1 MVAQED
7 IARSVRGSV
16 LIVADD
22 RDAAE
27 PMTSELR
34 RRGFEVTVS
43 NLAEDGIQRIL
54 TSDVDAVLVDLRVPG
69 HSGPELNARLV
80 RERPDIPLIVVNNQP
95 SYEAIVAATRAG
107 AWDVVQRPLSP
118 EALTL
123 AVDRAIRHRQLC
135 AEVLRLHRAL
145 RHSDHVDPVV
155 GESPGFRQLWE
166 SLERAGESDAPVL
179 LVGESGTGKA
189 LAARTLHQR
198 SPRARGP
205 FIAVNCAAWP
215 EGQLERELFG
225 QSSGAMFT
233 DGGAARP
240 GQFLRAEGGTLF
252 LDEIGELPLGLQPK
266 LLRALQTRRVRPVGA
281 DSELPVNVRIFAA
294 SSQSLESL
302 VRAGRFREELLFRL
316 NVTSFELPP
325 LRARGKDVLLLAQRF
340 IEQQAARTGKAVTAL
355 SPAAAERL
363 MSWHWPGNVR
373 ELYNCIERA
382 VTVTTSEQLTV
393 EDLPERIRKHRGWQV
408 LTSSAPMDA
417 LVPIAELER
426 RYILHVLEVVGG
438 SRTLA
443 AKTLGM
449 DRKTLY
455 RRLEQY
461 GIPPEHSRRNEHA
474 RTVDLNVR
482 RDTPSSSGA

>member
-7 IARSVRGSV
+7 IARPARGSV
-16 LIVADD
+16 LIFSDD

-27 PMTSELR
+27 SMSSELR
-34 RRGFEVTVS
+34 RRGFEVAVS
-43 NLAEDGIQRIL
+43 TLAEDGIRRDL
-54 TSDVDAVLVDLRVPG
+54 TSDVDAVLVDFRVPG
-69 HSGPELNARLV
+69 PNGAELNARLV
-80 RERPDIPLIVVNNQP
+80 REHPDVPLIMVNNQP
-95 SYEAIVAATRAG
+95 SYEASVAATRAG

-135 AEVLRLHRAL
+135 AELTRLRRAL
-145 RHSDHVDPVV
+145 RHSDHLDEVV
-155 GESPGFRQLWE
+155 GESPEFRQFWA
-166 SLERAGESDAPVL
+166 SLERAGESDATVL
-179 LVGESGTGKA
+179 LMGESGTGKE
-189 LAARTLHQR
+189 LAARALHQR
-198 SPRARGP
+198 SPRAQGP
-205 FIAVNCAAWP
+205 FITVNCAAWP

-225 QSSGAMFT
+225 QSSGTMFT
-233 DGGAARP
+233 DGGSARA

-266 LLRALQTRRVRPVGA
+266 LLRAMQTRRVRPVGS
-281 DSELPVNVRIFAA
+281 DTELPFNVRILAA
-294 SSQSLESL
+294 SSQSLEILSR
-302 VRAGRFREELLFRL
+302 VGRFREELLYRL

-325 LRARGKDVLLLAQRF
+325 LRARGKDVLLLALRF
-340 IEQQAARTGKAVTAL
+340 IQQQAARTGKDVTAL
-355 SPAAAERL
+355 SPAAAERML
-363 MSWHWPGNVR
+363 SWHWPGNVR
-373 ELYNCIERA
+373 ELHNCIERA
-382 VTVTTSEQLTV
+382 VTVATSEQIAV
-393 EDLPERIRKHRGWQV
+393 EDLPERIRNHRGWQV
-408 LTSSAPMDA
+408 LTSNAPMDA

-461 GIPPEHSRRNEHA
+461 GVPPEHSRRNEHA

-482 RDTPSSSGA
+482 RDTPTSSGG